1 MGFKKSDNEVHGMSS
16 VDASQFVRRMVQ
28 RESRGPGDI
37 EGAMQ
42 RLEARYGIGFWQLAH
57 LRSGRAKT
65 VDVSLYARI
74 RGAYLDYCQRLVS
87 NLQHEI
93 EVQGALCTD
102 DTLEDLEIEARALA
116 EKIARAKAARGV
128 K

>member
-1 MGFKKSDNEVHGMSS
+1 MAFEKSHNEVHGMSS
-16 VDASQFVRRMVQ
+16 VDATNYVRRMVQ

-37 EGAMQ
+37 DSAMQ
-42 RLEARYGIGFWQLAH
+42 RLEARYGIGFWQLSH
-57 LRSGRAKT
+57 IRSGKAKT
-65 VDVSLYARI
+65 VDVSLFARI

-93 EVQGALCTD
+93 AVQEALCAD
-102 DTLEDLEIEARALA
+102 DTLEDLEIEAKALA
-116 EKIARAKAARGV
+116 ARIAAKKARM